1 MNVFLKIYLNFYR
14 KYLLSLLH
22 LKNIHNKFFKN
33 IFNILEINHYV
44 KYNSLN
50 KIPLLSIRNMFL
62 KYFVNTSRIF
72 LYYKC
77 YLKNWLNEVI

>member
-33 IFNILEINHYV
+33 IFNIMERNHYV

-72 LYYKC
+72 LYYKMLSQKLVK
-77 YLKNWLNEVI
+77 YF